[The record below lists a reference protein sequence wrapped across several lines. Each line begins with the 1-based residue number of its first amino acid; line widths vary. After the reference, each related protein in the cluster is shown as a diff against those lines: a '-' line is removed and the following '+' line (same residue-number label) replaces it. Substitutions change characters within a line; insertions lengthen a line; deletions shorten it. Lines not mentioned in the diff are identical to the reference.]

1 MRSWRISSEQ
11 QLTVLCRLLISKRS
25 IPILCAP
32 TGVSFKCQSFPW
44 NWVSPESNSRQKLL
58 TDLVA
63 STSCL
68 PSESNCYIVRH
79 LILVDN
85 PHLSVPV
92 WGQAMWVNSGISWLS
107 QAFRWLKWLSD
118 CDCRR
123 DLKGEL
129 PSWTQ
134 WTQRWRDNDSC
145 CKPLCFKLA
154 CYVAMDNCNSD
165 YRQNSEILQVWFWI
179 TAIKQMLQ

>member
-1 MRSWRISSEQ
+1 MCPNRGQFQVS
-11 QLTVLCRLLISKRS
+11 V
-25 IPILCAP
+25 IPLKL
-32 TGVSFKCQSFPW
+32 GKPW
-44 NWVSPESNSRQKLL
+44 IQFYTEALNWSA
-58 TDLVA
+58 A
-63 STSCL
+63 SASCL

-79 LILVDN
+79 LILMDN

-107 QAFRWLKWLSD
+107 PAFRWLRWLSD

-134 WTQRWRDNDSC
+134 RTQRWRDNDSC

-165 YRQNSEILQVWFWI
+165 YRQNSEILQVRFQI